1 MIIPGFVLR
10 ISAIRFPRLTCRING
25 TKGII
30 YLTFDD
36 GPTPGVTET
45 ILDLLDSYHARATF
59 FCQGSK
65 ASEFDYLYRQIM
77 EKGHRVGNHSWSHPD
92 GFLAGLR
99 HYYADIEKA
108 ASIIPSALFRP
119 PYGRI
124 RPRALGSLS
133 RHYRII
139 LWSMM
144 IPDYMSLK
152 NPRHT
157 ARVFAGRVRDGEIIV
172 MHDSQLAKENLLQ
185 ILPAFLEVVTRAG
198 FVLEA
203 LPVMDKGN

>member
-1 MIIPGFVLR
+1 
-10 ISAIRFPRLTCRING
+10 
-25 TKGII
+25 
-30 YLTFDD
+30 
-36 GPTPGVTET
+36 
-45 ILDLLDSYHARATF
+45 
-59 FCQGSK
+59 
-65 ASEFDYLYRQIM
+65 
-77 EKGHRVGNHSWSHPD
+77 
-92 GFLAGLR
+92 
-99 HYYADIEKA
+99 
-108 ASIIPSALFRP
+108 
-119 PYGRI
+119 
-124 RPRALGSLS
+124 
-133 RHYRII
+133 
-139 LWSMM
+139 M